1 MSPHQF
7 HLSLAAP
14 SAGNVEAST
23 DHLSR
28 IASAIALTI
37 LFLSGP

>member
-1 MSPHQF
+1 MSPHQY

-14 SAGNVEAST
+14 SAGNVEASS

-28 IASAIALTI
+28 IASAITLTF
-37 LFLSGP
+37 LFLPGP